1 VTDAATTRPTGGASD
16 QTPDTGTGVGITG
29 VPDGWTP
36 TEDGQPFLPGAPTAS
51 EPTGNAPTGNA
62 PTGNA
67 PTGNAPTGNAPTG
80 NGPGSAPA
88 RHVGAAGTAPTGPKS
103 RPTGNGDPAKNGPA
117 KDGASLPP
125 LAIRCPVVNGVVMR
139 AAPGTGRTIALTF
152 DDGPGPHTRAILE
165 VLATQHVHAT
175 FFVVGGA
182 VAADHVAV
190 TRAAAEGH
198 LIGNHTWDHDYPRA
212 VPRGWTARYLTDQLT
227 RTDAVVAAATGR
239 PTCFFR
245 PPGGF
250 LPPTV
255 AGVSRRLRERV
266 ALWSVDPRDW
276 AVQGSHDPGPA
287 RTARAADQI
296 YATATTGRAQAHPV
310 VLLHDGGGYRGATA
324 AALPRIIAYYRSL
337 GYRFVRL
344 DGHS

>member
-1 VTDAATTRPTGGASD
+1 VTDAATARPAGGASAR
-16 QTPDTGTGVGITG
+16 TPDTGTGIGIAE

-36 TEDGQPFLPGAPTAS
+36 AEDGQPFLPGAPTAS
-51 EPTGNAPTGNA
+51 EPTGKGPTGK
-62 PTGNA
+62 
-67 PTGNAPTGNAPTG
+67 
-80 NGPGSAPA
+80 GPGSAPA
-88 RHVGAAGTAPTGPKS
+88 RRTGAVTAALTGPTS
-103 RPTGNGDPAKNGPA
+103 RPTGTGDPAK
-117 KDGASLPP
+117 DGTSLTPP
-125 LAIRCPVVNGVVMR
+125 AIRCPAVNGVVMR

-152 DDGPGPHTRAILE
+152 DDGPGPHTREILA

-175 FFVVGGA
+175 FFMVGGA
-182 VAADHVAV
+182 VAADHAAAA
-190 TRAAAEGH
+190 RAATEGH

-212 VPRGWTARYLTDQLT
+212 VPGGWTARYLTDQLT
-227 RTDAVVAAATGR
+227 RTDAAVAAATGHR
-239 PTCFFR
+239 TCFFR

-255 AGVSRRLRERV
+255 AGVSRKLRERV

-287 RTARAADQI
+287 RTARAAGQI
-296 YATATTGRAQAHPV
+296 YAAAITGRTQAHPV

-344 DGHS
+344 DGRS